1 MVNRLIQ
8 EQGLTQQVALLAV
21 GLARSTYRYQ
31 ARPPRGPRPLDAA
44 LCGAIRTVLARA
56 LVYGY
61 RKVMATLLAQGW
73 LVNHKKVLRH
83 TQALGLT
90 QPRKVKGH
98 QFTRPALYYPIRSN
112 EYWEMDL
119 SYVWCGQ
126 EQAYLIVIIDAYDKC
141 LPGAYFGSRCRAE
154 EAILAL
160 TQAVQSRFGDRV
172 PAGARLILR
181 VDRGTQ
187 FKARKFRA
195 AAQRLG
201 VTLEYAG
208 IQCPDDKPYI
218 ESFIGKY
225 KTEEVY
231 RNEYRN
237 LSDGLIGWEVYR
249 SWHQY
254 ERVHQ
259 ELKYRTPQAF
269 FAASQ
274 ASALDDKA
282 KECNIINP
290 CLCPD

>member
-1 MVNRLIQ
+1 
-8 EQGLTQQVALLAV
+8 
-21 GLARSTYRYQ
+21 
-31 ARPPRGPRPLDAA
+31 LDAA
-44 LCGAIRTVLARA
+44 LCGAIQGVLARA

-61 RKVMATLLAQGW
+61 RKVLATLLAQGW

-83 TQALGLT
+83 TRALGLT

-98 QFTRPALYYPIRSN
+98 QFTRPALRYPTQSN

-126 EQAYLIVIIDAYDKC
+126 EQAYLFVIIDAYDKC
-141 LPGAYFGSRCRAE
+141 LPGAYFGSRCRAD

-160 TQAVQSRFGDRV
+160 TQAVQRRFGGRV
-172 PAGARLILR
+172 PVGHQLTLR
-181 VDRGTQ
+181 IDRGTQ
-187 FKARKFRA
+187 FKAKKFRK
-195 AAQRLG
+195 AAQQLG
-201 VTLEYAG
+201 VVLEYAG

-231 RNEYRN
+231 RNEYRS
-237 LSDGLIGWEVYR
+237 LSEGMIGWEVYR

-259 ELKYRTPQAF
+259 ELKYRTPQAS
-269 FAASQ
+269 FAASTE
-274 ASALDDKA
+274 SALVNEA